1 MILEVSM
8 EATATERE
16 LCILDQ
22 TGDTKIIW
30 DTDKPDEVENA
41 RETFNKLRK
50 KGYAAY
56 SVNRKGDKGEVLRE
70 FDPEAEKLILAPPTV
85 GG

>member
-1 MILEVSM
+1 M
-8 EATATERE
+8 ATVLSEPKE
-16 LCILDQ
+16 LIILDQ

-30 DTDKPDEVENA
+30 DPEKPDEVEHA
-41 RETFNKLRK
+41 RETFNKLKK
-50 KGYAAY
+50 KGYLAY

-70 FDPEAEKLILAPPTV
+70 FDPEAEKMILAPQTV

>member
-1 MILEVSM
+1 MDSVAEKEL
-8 EATATERE
+8 RE
-16 LCILDQ
+16 MCVLDR

-30 DTDKPDEVENA
+30 DPENADEVETA
-41 RETFNKLRK
+41 RQTFDKLRK

-56 SVNRKGDKGEVLRE
+56 SVKKNGDKGEVIRE
-70 FDPEAEKLILAPPTV
+70 FDPNAEKLILAPQMV

>member
-1 MILEVSM
+1 MDAVC
-8 EATATERE
+8 TPPRE
-16 LCILDQ
+16 LVILDH

-30 DTDKPDEVENA
+30 DPDKQEEVEQA

-56 SVNRKGDKGEVLRE
+56 SVNKRGDKGEVVRE
-70 FDPEAEKLILAPPTV
+70 FDSDAEKLILAPAMV

>member
-1 MILEVSM
+1 MDAVAEG
-8 EATATERE
+8 RE
-16 LCILDQ
+16 LIIMDH

-30 DTDKPDEVENA
+30 DPDKTDEVAQA
-41 RETFNKLRK
+41 RETFDKLRK

-56 SVNRKGDKGEVLRE
+56 SVNRKGDKGEVIRE
-70 FDPEAEKLILAPPTV
+70 FDPNAEKMILAPPTV